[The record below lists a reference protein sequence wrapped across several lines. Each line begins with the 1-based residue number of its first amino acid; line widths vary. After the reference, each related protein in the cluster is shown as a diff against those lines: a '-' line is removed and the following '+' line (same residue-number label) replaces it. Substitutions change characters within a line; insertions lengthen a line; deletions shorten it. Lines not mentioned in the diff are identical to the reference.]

1 MRICLYLHNVM
12 QKRRG
17 KSDSYT
23 KKVAQEGTVVE
34 SRNLAPAG
42 APTHDRLLVLGS
54 PVVLYFTRST
64 VINIHV

>member
-1 MRICLYLHNVM
+1 MFVYNVL

-17 KSDSYT
+17 KNGGYT
-23 KKVAQEGTVVE
+23 MKVAQEGTAEE

>member
-1 MRICLYLHNVM
+1 MFVLTYNVM

-17 KSDSYT
+17 KTDSYT
-23 KKVAQEGTVVE
+23 TKVAQEGTAVE